1 MNTLLAPQRL
11 SGIPDTQR
19 LTSRAPR
26 TSLFDRI
33 ALHLGLA
40 LLIWST
46 RTPRLA
52 LDRETHSRSFRA
64 HAART
69 AREHGHT
76 REGLLLA
83 PRL

>member
-19 LTSRAPR
+19 LESRTPR
-26 TSLFDRI
+26 TSIIDRI
-33 ALHLGLA
+33 ALHLGLR

-52 LDRETHSRSFRA
+52 HDREEHSRSYRTETTR
-64 HAART
+64 AARERDYQ
-69 AREHGHT
+69 RES
-76 REGLLLA
+76 LLT

>member
-1 MNTLLAPQRL
+1 MNSLLAPQRL

-19 LTSRAPR
+19 LESRPPY

-33 ALHLGLA
+33 TLRFALR

-46 RTPRLA
+46 RSPRLV
-52 LDRETHSRSFRA
+52 LDRDQHSQSYR
-64 HAART
+64 HQAARA
-69 AREHGHT
+69 AREDGYA
-76 REGLLLA
+76 REALLA

>member
-19 LTSRAPR
+19 LAGRTPR
-26 TSLFDRI
+26 TSIIDRT
-33 ALHLGLA
+33 ALYLGLR

-46 RTPRLA
+46 RAPRLHLEREEHSRRHSVA
-52 LDRETHSRSFRA
+52 ADRSAREQAYQRET
-64 HAART
+64 
-69 AREHGHT
+69 
-76 REGLLLA
+76 LLA

>member
-19 LTSRAPR
+19 LAGRTPR
-26 TSLFDRI
+26 TSIIDRT
-33 ALHLGLA
+33 ALYLGLR

-46 RTPRLA
+46 RAPRLT
-52 LDRETHSRSFRA
+52 LDREAHSRWHHSE
-64 HAART
+64 AARA
-69 AREHGHT
+69 AREHGHL
-76 REGLLLA
+76 RGILLA

>member
-1 MNTLLAPQRL
+1 MNTTYAPQRL

-19 LTSRAPR
+19 LTSRTPR
-26 TSLFDRI
+26 TSLIDRI
-33 ALHLGLA
+33 ALHLGLW

-52 LDRETHSRSFRA
+52 RDREAHSRHHRTE
-64 HAART
+64 AARA
-69 AREHGHT
+69 AREHGFL
-76 REGLLLA
+76 REATLA

>member
-1 MNTLLAPQRL
+1 MNTLLAPQRV

-19 LTSRAPR
+19 LTSRSPR
-26 TSLFDRI
+26 PSLPDRI
-33 ALHLGLA
+33 ALRIGLR

-52 LDRETHSRSFRA
+52 QDREEHSRSYRNQVA
-64 HAART
+64 RAARERDYS
-69 AREHGHT
+69 REA
-76 REGLLLA
+76 LLA